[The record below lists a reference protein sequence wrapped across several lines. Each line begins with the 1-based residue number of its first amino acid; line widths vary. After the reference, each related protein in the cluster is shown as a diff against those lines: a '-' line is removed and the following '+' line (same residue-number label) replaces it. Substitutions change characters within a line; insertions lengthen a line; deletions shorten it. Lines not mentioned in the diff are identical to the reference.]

1 MLRVYNTLTKEKEE
15 FKTIKENRVM
25 MYVCGL
31 TVQNYSHLGHIRSAV
46 NYDVIRRYLEY
57 KNYDVTYVQNFTDI
71 NEKIVARAKEEG
83 MSTAELAEK
92 YTGSYLDDIE
102 RLNVRKASQYVKATE
117 NIDVIIDMIE
127 KLVDR
132 GYAYE
137 AGGNV
142 YFSVDKF
149 EGYGKLSGR
158 NLEDMQA
165 GSRIEVV
172 EEKQNP
178 MDFALWKKGPEGE
191 KEWDSPWGLGWPGW
205 HIECSAM
212 ATKYLGE
219 SFDIHGGGSDLI
231 FPHHENEIAQSEAC
245 TGKEPF
251 AKYWLHNG
259 SVNLK
264 GEKMSKSLGNFFTT
278 RELLKKFTGTEIR
291 YFLLTKH
298 YRSPI
303 DFSIEEVEN
312 SKTSLKR
319 IINTINNLER
329 FMDSEIEKG
338 GQKIEVD
345 EGEFADLSAARKK
358 AFEESMDDDFNTAR
372 AIGILHELV
381 RDINKLINDQGFFLT
396 EKGLLIIKGTYS
408 LLNGFMDIL
417 GLDLSNNQENN
428 ADAETIDKL
437 MTLMLDVRGEAR
449 SSKNWELADMI
460 RDGLNDLGFVIKDTP
475 QGVVWERESDV

>member
-1 MLRVYNTLTKEKEE
+1 MLRVYNTLTKGKED

-57 KNYDVTYVQNFTDI
+57 KGYGVTYVQNFTDI

-83 MSTAELAEK
+83 MTTAELAEK
-92 YTGSYLDDIE
+92 YTGAYLDDIE
-102 RLNVRKASQYVKATE
+102 KLNVRRASKYVKATE
-117 NIDVIIDMIE
+117 NIDAIIDMIE

-137 AGGNV
+137 ADGNV

-165 GSRIEVV
+165 GARIEVV
-172 EEKQNP
+172 EEKKNP
-178 MDFALWKKGPEGE
+178 MDFALWKKAPEGE
-191 KEWDSPWGLGWPGW
+191 KEWESPWGKGWPGW

-212 ATKYLGE
+212 STKYLGE

-278 RELLKKFTGTEIR
+278 RELLKKFTGPEIR

-303 DFSIEEVEN
+303 DFTLEEVEN
-312 SKTSLKR
+312 ARTSMKR

-329 FMDSEIEKG
+329 FIDSAIEKG
-338 GQKIEVD
+338 GQTIEIDEEEFVD
-345 EGEFADLSAARKK
+345 ISAARQK

-372 AIGILHELV
+372 AIGVIHELV
-381 RDINKLINDQGFFLT
+381 KDINKLINVQEFVLT
-396 EKGLLIIKGTYS
+396 EKSLLLIKEAYS
-408 LLNGFMDIL
+408 LLNQFMDIL

-428 ADAETIDKL
+428 ADAEIIDKL
-437 MTLMLDVRGEAR
+437 ITLMLDVRGEAR
-449 SSKNWELADMI
+449 DSKNWKLADMI
-460 RDGLNDLGFVIKDTP
+460 RDGLNNLGFVIKDTP